1 MLKKTWIIAAAATFG
16 LAGCL
21 NTDAERAVVGA
32 GAGTIAAD
40 ILGTDRAGTAIV
52 GAAAGVFCDDAG
64 ICS

>member
-1 MLKKTWIIAAAATFG
+1 MLKNSWIIAIASTFI

-21 NTDAERAVVGA
+21 NNDAERAVVGA

-40 ILGTDRAGTAIV
+40 IFGTDRTGTAIV